1 MEAET
6 ETMMRDVYISLNL
19 LIKQMA
25 SNQVLFGVIIL
36 VCMFALV
43 MLTTTSST
51 LNATPT
57 IAAAPKTIKVA
68 AGGGNASAPWT
79 LFVPQ
84 KVTINAGDSVM
95 WYNPTVGAAEPHTV
109 TFALDNSTLAGV
121 ASQLAV
127 SNMTKFDA
135 IPAGSNNE
143 PLLIPGESGTN
154 TLIGINARTYNPVT
168 IDSQDRVQFMNPN
181 ANYSVAGD
189 EKYVNSGWF
198 LPEGLEKE
206 YPGTGN
212 TFVATFE
219 EPGTYDYLCI
229 LHPWMTGTIEVVQ

>member
-1 MEAET
+1 
-6 ETMMRDVYISLNL
+6 MMRD
-19 LIKQMA
+19 
-25 SNQVLFGVIIL
+25 
-36 VCMFALV
+36 
-43 MLTTTSST
+43 
-51 LNATPT
+51 
-57 IAAAPKTIKVA
+57 
-68 AGGGNASAPWT
+68 
-79 LFVPQ
+79 
-84 KVTINAGDSVM
+84 VM
-95 WYNPTVGAAEPHTV
+95 WYNPTVGAAEPYTV
-109 TFALDNSTLAGV
+109 TFALDNSILLRV
-121 ASQLAV
+121 CQLAV
-127 SNMTKFDA
+127 SNMTKFNA
-135 IPAGSNNE
+135 IPAGSNSA

-168 IDSQDRVQFMNPN
+168 IDSQDRVQFKNPN

-219 EPGTYDYLCI
+219 EPGTYDYLYI

>member
-1 MEAET
+1 LEAET

>member
-1 MEAET
+1 LEA
-6 ETMMRDVYISLNL
+6 ETMMRDVYILRIL
-19 LIKQMA
+19 QIKHMA

-36 VCMFALV
+36 VCMFALA
-43 MLTTTSST
+43 MLTTSST
-51 LNATPT
+51 LNATQT
-57 IAAAPKTIKVA
+57 TTTAATTKTIKVA

-84 KVTINAGDSVM
+84 KVTINAGDSIM

-219 EPGTYDYLCI
+219 EPGTYDYLYI